1 MTIFKNK
8 ERLEAKGFTTVDIN
22 QQDTFTM
29 GGRYKGKTQIFMVK
43 GDEDEIVSMGSNGG
57 KLEKILYRKKGEGNQ
72 FFGSLEELEAEV

>member
-8 ERLEAKGFTTVDIN
+8 EMLEAKGFETIDVN

-29 GGRYKGKTQIFMVK
+29 RGDYKGKTQIFMVR
-43 GDEDEIVSMGSNGG
+43 GDEVVSMESNGG

-72 FFGSLEELEAEV
+72 FFGSLEELDANLTR